1 MSLVVHGKSG
11 TVTVPGAVLAEI
23 AARAAESV
31 TGVRARRRRVVD
43 VETSTVV
50 LEIAARRGD
59 ALQLVGERVQE
70 RVATAFRGMCG
81 LEVTVNVA
89 IEELA

>member
-1 MSLVVHGKSG
+1 MPGGAGSVS
-11 TVTVPGAVLAEI
+11 VPSAVLAEI
-23 AARAAESV
+23 ATRAAESV
-31 TGVRARRRRVVD
+31 TGVRVRRRRSVD
-43 VETSTVV
+43 VESGTVT

-70 RVATAFRGMCG
+70 QVAAAFSGMCG
-81 LEVTVNVA
+81 LDVTVNLA